1 MERIRGVLSAQQER
15 EERRQQAD
23 REALARLKQAYAA
36 SKAEDT
42 PGGAAAVLKAASGD
56 LKPLD
61 ILRIFEA
68 ERANLQ
74 EAAAVAVADARA
86 AEAQLARA
94 QVSSAA
100 EGRSSGRFACW
111 SVALAGL
118 APSFHQQCCPARPR
132 LPACLLAG
140 GAACCGSALRSL

>member
-86 AEAQLARA
+86 A
-94 QVSSAA
+94 
-100 EGRSSGRFACW
+100 
-111 SVALAGL
+111 
-118 APSFHQQCCPARPR
+118 
-132 LPACLLAG
+132 
-140 GAACCGSALRSL
+140 